1 MKKYNME
8 EITLET
14 IEELFQSGS
23 LDLIATQPGVC
34 LPMLQRIGK
43 KMQLGIQFDN
53 IRVNQS
59 RIVDGH
65 HRYICSRILNIDIE
79 INNNYPIP
87 STAENHDWKD
97 LVIDEFDY
105 ETEDEI
111 LQHNIRDAELNDVDI
126 DFLNDL

>member
-53 IRVNQS
+53 IRVN
-59 RIVDGH
+59 H
-65 HRYICSRILNIDIE
+65 
-79 INNNYPIP
+79 
-87 STAENHDWKD
+87 
-97 LVIDEFDY
+97 
-105 ETEDEI
+105 
-111 LQHNIRDAELNDVDI
+111 
-126 DFLNDL
+126 